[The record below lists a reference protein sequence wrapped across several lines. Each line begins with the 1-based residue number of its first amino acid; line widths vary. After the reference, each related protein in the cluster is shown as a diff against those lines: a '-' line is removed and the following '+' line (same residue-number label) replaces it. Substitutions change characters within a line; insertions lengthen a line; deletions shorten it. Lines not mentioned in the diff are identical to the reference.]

1 MSSSL
6 NNTNNSSKTYK
17 RYLYIDVQISW
28 KTPFQSCLVKSLLN
42 SFILFKLFPS
52 VSTEKRAHA
61 FRKVLALNK
70 YYIYNLPFFRGSW
83 LINLGA
89 TLSRHVPRRVQ
100 IGLILNGKNFFV
112 ILVIARAIRTAT
124 LSLAISE
131 IFGCFFSFYS
141 FRTHSLLPSMRLHY
155 TLSAIFISS

>member
-1 MSSSL
+1 MSSSS

-17 RYLYIDVQISW
+17 RYFYIDVQKVRYLKDTILILFS
-28 KTPFQSCLVKSLLN
+28 SKS
-42 SFILFKLFPS
+42 FKLFHIVRVVS
-52 VSTEKRAHA
+52 IRVSTEKRAHA
-61 FRKVLALNK
+61 FRKALALNK
-70 YYIYNLPFFRGSW
+70 YYIYNLLFFW

-100 IGLILNGKNFFV
+100 IRLILNGKNFFV

-155 TLSAIFISS
+155 SISNFH